1 MTINRILNMRKI
13 IAGVF
18 SFVLATGMCA
28 QTIGNE
34 SFPQL
39 KNGLLDIDLRNP
51 GQQLRFGGYMQAAGY
66 YKDIKNAQAEYGFTI
81 NHAML
86 NVEGS
91 FLNEKLGFFLQ
102 ADFADSYPL
111 LDAWVSY
118 SPLKQLKISAG
129 QKQTFTNTRQMMML
143 DQGLAFGE
151 RSLLDRTFSRTGRE
165 LGLYVESR
173 LPIGKMGVDISA
185 AVTSGDGRNS
195 FGSSSADSDR
205 GGLKYGGRITV
216 YPLGFFTGGGERVF
230 TDFVREKSPK
240 IALGTAYSY
249 NVGASNAVGEGHG
262 DFTLYDAEGL
272 AAYPDY
278 RKLSADL
285 LMKWNG
291 FSLLAEYVNTTAN
304 HLNGLYVLPDV
315 GAKLNPRQIADFLA
329 LGNGFN
335 VQAGYLFPKLWA
347 VDLGYS
353 QVIPEWEA
361 KATSVLHTTD
371 NLLFGVSKYFYN
383 NTFKIQLAGSY
394 TEMKQTGA
402 DLYKDMQVKL
412 NLHILF

>member
-1 MTINRILNMRKI
+1 MKKI

-18 SFVLATGMCA
+18 SFMLATSLCA

-39 KNGLLDIDLRNP
+39 KDGLLDLDLRNP
-51 GQQLRFGGYMQAAGY
+51 GQKLRFGGYMQASGY
-66 YKDIKNAQAEYGFTI
+66 YRDTKNAQSEYGFNI

-91 FLNEKLGFFLQ
+91 FLNEQLGFFLQ

-129 QKQTFTNTRQMMML
+129 QKQSFTNTRQMMML

-151 RSLLDRTFSRTGRE
+151 RSLLDRTFSRSGRE

-173 LPIGKMGVDISA
+173 LPLGKMGVDLSA

-195 FGSSSADSDR
+195 FGSSSTDPDR
-205 GGLKYGGRITV
+205 GGLKYGGRITA
-216 YPLGFFTGGGERVF
+216 YPLGFFSGGGELVF
-230 TDFVREKSPK
+230 NDFVREKSPK
-240 IALGTAYSY
+240 IAIGAAYSY

-262 DFTLYDAEGL
+262 DFTLYDKEGM

-285 LMKWNG
+285 LLKWNG
-291 FSLLAEYVNTTAN
+291 FSLLAEYVNTTGN
-304 HLNGLYVLPDV
+304 DLNGLYVMPDE
-315 GAKLNPRQIADFLA
+315 GAKLQPKQIADYLA

-335 VQAGYLFPKLWA
+335 VQAGYLFPQLWA
-347 VDLGYS
+347 LDLGYS
-353 QVIPEWEA
+353 KVIPEWDA
-361 KATSVLHTTD
+361 KASSVLHQAD
-371 NLLFGVSKYFYN
+371 NLMFGVSKYFYN
-383 NTFKIQLAGSY
+383 NTFKMQLAGSY
-394 TEMKQTGA
+394 TEKKQVGA
-402 DLYKDMQVKL
+402 DAYKDLQIKL

>member
-1 MTINRILNMRKI
+1 MKKI

-18 SFVLATGMCA
+18 SLIFATGLYA

-34 SFPQL
+34 AFPQL
-39 KNGLLDIDLRNP
+39 KDGLLDLNLRTP
-51 GQQLRFGGYMQAAGY
+51 GQKLRFGGYLQGSGY
-66 YKDIKNAQAEYGFTI
+66 YTDIKNAESEYGFDVD
-81 NHAML
+81 HAYL
-86 NVEGS
+86 SLEGS

-118 SPLKQLKISAG
+118 SPWKQLKISAG
-129 QKQTFTNTRQMMML
+129 QKQTFTNSRQMMML

-165 LGLYVESR
+165 LGLFVESR
-173 LPIGKMGVDISA
+173 LPLGKLGLDLGA

-195 FGSSSADSDR
+195 FGSSSTDPDN
-205 GGLKYGGRITV
+205 GGLKYGARATL
-216 YPLGFFTGGGERVF
+216 YPFGFFTSGNESVF
-230 TDFVREKSPK
+230 NDFIREKTPK
-240 IALGTAYSY
+240 LAIGAAYSY

-262 DFTLYDAEGL
+262 DFLMYDKEGL
-272 AAYPDY
+272 ADYPDY

-285 LMKWNG
+285 LFKWNG
-291 FSLLAEYVNTTAN
+291 FSLLAEYVNATAN
-304 HLNGLYVLPDV
+304 GLNGLYIQPDE
-315 GAKLNPRQIADFLA
+315 GAKLKPRQIADYLA

-347 VDLGYS
+347 LDLAYS
-353 QVIPEWEA
+353 KVKPEWTETE
-361 KATSVLHTTD
+361 TSILRKTD
-371 NLLFGVSKYFYN
+371 NITFGASKYFFN

-394 TEMKQTGA
+394 TSYKQVVGDA
-402 DLYKDMQVKL
+402 SKEFQVKL
-412 NLHILF
+412 NLHLLF